1 LRSPKELYLKVYR
14 GKDMPAERMAPKEKA
29 KLNIGISPEVATA
42 LRKYALEKTGTMRG
56 ISSVVEDA
64 LVEYLRKHDVTISF
78 T

>member
-1 LRSPKELYLKVYR
+1 
-14 GKDMPAERMAPKEKA
+14 MPAERMVSKEKA

-56 ISSVVEDA
+56 ISSVVEEA
-64 LVEYLRKHDVTISF
+64 LVEYLRKHEIAISL